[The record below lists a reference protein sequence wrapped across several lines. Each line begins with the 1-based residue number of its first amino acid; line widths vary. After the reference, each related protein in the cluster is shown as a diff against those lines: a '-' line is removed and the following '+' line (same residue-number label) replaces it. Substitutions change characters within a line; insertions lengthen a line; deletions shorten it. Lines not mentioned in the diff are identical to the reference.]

1 MKPVFGTH
9 PACRILAVCATC
21 LLAAAF
27 QQPAVGQTSASVR
40 PLVSSPSAPPA
51 SSVPVVGLMAQGR
64 RDGGD
69 TKPAW
74 KQEAPKSTKGPAKS
88 IAEIRAFMDEY
99 LRLHAAKDMANWV
112 KTFLPEVTIV
122 RTADDG
128 QVITYKPAELAK
140 SIGDEAVKLESQH
153 ETFEDIAIDVEGDA
167 ASYAGTWRLFHN
179 GKELRDG
186 RAWYTLI
193 RRDGKWLI
201 ASLVWYRRAGS
212 GVR

>member
-1 MKPVFGTH
+1 MPLPVGKRIAP
-9 PACRILAVCATC
+9 PARFFPVLSATC

-27 QQPAVGQTSASVR
+27 QQPAAGQRFTPVR
-40 PLVSSPSAPPA
+40 SLVSPANIRSPQPA
-51 SSVPVVGLMAQGR
+51 SPEQPAKPV
-64 RDGGD
+64 
-69 TKPAW
+69 W
-74 KQEAPKSTKGPAKS
+74 KQEAPKSTKGAAKAV
-88 IAEIRAFMDEY
+88 AEIRAFMDEY

-112 KTFLPEVTIV
+112 KTFLPEAAIV

-128 QVITYKPAELAK
+128 KVITYKPAELAK
-140 SIGDEAVKLESQH
+140 SIADEATKLESQH

-186 RAWYTLI
+186 RAWYTMV
-193 RRDGKWLI
+193 RREGKWQI

-212 GVR
+212 GAR

>member
-1 MKPVFGTH
+1 MIRTPRTPQLRH
-9 PACRILAVCATC
+9 AVVLATC
-21 LLAAAF
+21 LLAPAF
-27 QQPAVGQTSASVR
+27 QQPAAGQASMSVQ
-40 PLVSSPSAPPA
+40 PLVFAMNVQGHA
-51 SSVPVVGLMAQGR
+51 SS
-64 RDGGD
+64 
-69 TKPAW
+69 KPAW
-74 KQEAPKSTKGPAKS
+74 KQDAPKSTKGPAKS
-88 IAEIRAFMDEY
+88 VAEIRAFMDDY

-112 KTFLPEVTIV
+112 KFFLPEASIV

-128 QVITYKPAELAK
+128 KVITYKPAELAK
-140 SIGDEAVKLESQH
+140 SIADEAVKLDSQH

-186 RAWYTLI
+186 RAWYTLV